1 MAAAASAS
9 LSPDASGD
17 DTSLPGDPWR
27 GVVPWRVGRL
37 AEPVR
42 WLAADRSRTTRTTAD
57 ADRRAAVVELD
68 GAAIRAARAGGDASD
83 GWALAIGDHTA
94 LVRPAVGARRVATV
108 TWLGRRHRVAQAPP
122 PDASSDAASAAA
134 PDALAAPMPGRI
146 VRIHVTEGELVRP
159 NAPLVVLE
167 AMKMEHVIAAT
178 GPGRVARV
186 HVVVGDQVVRGA
198 PLVDLADEAPA

>member
-1 MAAAASAS
+1 
-9 LSPDASGD
+9 
-17 DTSLPGDPWR
+17 
-27 GVVPWRVGRL
+27 
-37 AEPVR
+37 
-42 WLAADRSRTTRTTAD
+42 
-57 ADRRAAVVELD
+57 
-68 GAAIRAARAGGDASD
+68 
-83 GWALAIGDHTA
+83 
-94 LVRPAVGARRVATV
+94 
-108 TWLGRRHRVAQAPP
+108 
-122 PDASSDAASAAA
+122 
-134 PDALAAPMPGRI
+134 MPGRI